1 MKIYQ
6 TLLTDIISDG
16 TQQSNRTGVDA
27 ISIPGYMMKF
37 DLRKGFP
44 LLTTKA
50 MPLKSIKGELIGFL
64 RGYTNAA
71 DFRDLGCKIWDQN
84 ANDPGLPGSP
94 NLWLTNPN
102 REGEDDLGDVY
113 GKMWRKWNTA
123 HWKDQVVEI
132 KIRDGEVDADFTVPG
147 NAKLTPNIVDDL
159 TGRTFVNKTGC
170 EYVVV
175 DKFKTNGKNS
185 RYLVQF
191 TKTTSVVEVSRPN
204 LRLNQVRDPYDMSTF
219 NGKGCIGVVP
229 TVKPEY
235 YTRAYNMWYSMMK
248 RCYDTTLPEYWL
260 YGGRGVYVC
269 QQWRCFANFLND
281 IRYIPLFGEWKT
293 QPKKFD
299 LDKDYYGGLS
309 YGPTTCVF
317 IPKEYNVVLPH
328 LSGSKYVATHRQTG
342 VTYEFTVQSWGAK
355 KLKIKHPQAIS
366 TALSQSPTQST
377 KDWMFKEVVPSTGCV
392 YRQQLIIDQVGVAV
406 DKIKNDP
413 TNRRI
418 IINGWRPDE
427 FHLMALPPCH
437 VLYQF
442 IVDTTNN
449 LLHLCMYQRS
459 CDSYL
464 GVPFNIASASLFLEI
479 MAHITGRIA
488 GTFTHFLADAHIY
501 VNHLEKV
508 RHQLTLEPRPLPTI
522 KFSDRQFSID
532 TICPEDIE
540 LVGYDPHRWDSSAPM
555 AV

>member
-27 ISIPGYMMKF
+27 ISIPGYTMKF

-102 REGEDDLGDVY
+102 REGEDDLGRIY
-113 GKMWRKWNTA
+113 GAQWRDWN
-123 HWKDQVVEI
+123 
-132 KIRDGEVDADFTVPG
+132 ADF
-147 NAKLTPNIVDDL
+147 
-159 TGRTFVNKTGC
+159 
-170 EYVVV
+170 
-175 DKFKTNGKNS
+175 
-185 RYLVQF
+185 
-191 TKTTSVVEVSRPN
+191 
-204 LRLNQVRDPYDMSTF
+204 
-219 NGKGCIGVVP
+219 
-229 TVKPEY
+229 
-235 YTRAYNMWYSMMK
+235 
-248 RCYDTTLPEYWL
+248 
-260 YGGRGVYVC
+260 GG
-269 QQWRCFANFLND
+269 
-281 IRYIPLFGEWKT
+281 
-293 QPKKFD
+293 
-299 LDKDYYGGLS
+299 S
-309 YGPTTCVF
+309 
-317 IPKEYNVVLPH
+317 
-328 LSGSKYVATHRQTG
+328 S
-342 VTYEFTVQSWGAK
+342 
-355 KLKIKHPQAIS
+355 
-366 TALSQSPTQST
+366 
-377 KDWMFKEVVPSTGCV
+377 
-392 YRQQLIIDQVGVAV
+392 IDQVGVAV

-540 LVGYDPHRWDSSAPM
+540 LVDYDPHRWDSSAPM